1 MDLEL
6 KNLSLSY
13 RGIKKDILSGINLSL
28 NRGKMAIVGSN
39 GSGKTTLLKGIVGL
53 SQITAGDVLV
63 LGESLKTISNMV
75 GIAANLDQI
84 YRLLDIPI
92 KLKIEMYCAM
102 AGIDPASAFRQIE
115 RYDLS
120 DILNKRTRELST
132 GQDKIFCNIMALNI
146 GYKLALLDEPFET
159 LDVKRRI
166 MTIEDLNRFEGSL
179 LINTHDFGALKSLS
193 GWDLYMIIEGKLYGK
208 FNSSDINRLYL
219 TKGEAPKPLS
229 TIQTNYGTFSITMD
243 SGDTPLSSSLDLD
256 NAIQEV
262 LR

>member
-6 KNLSLSY
+6 NNVNLSY
-13 RGIKKDILSGINLSL
+13 RGIKKEILSGINFSL

-39 GSGKTTLLKGIVGL
+39 GSGKTTLLKGIIGL
-53 SQITAGDVLV
+53 SQITAGDLKIF
-63 LGESLKTISNMV
+63 GKDLKTISNITGV
-75 GIAANLDQI
+75 GANLDQI

-92 KLKIEMYCAM
+92 KLKIEMYCSM
-102 AGIDPASAFRQIE
+102 AGVNPANAFKQIE

-146 GYKLALLDEPFET
+146 GYRLALLDEPFET

-166 MTIEDLNRFEGSL
+166 ATIEDLNKFRGSL
-179 LINTHDFGALKSLS
+179 LINTHDFGSIKSLS
-193 GWDLYMIIEGKLYGK
+193 DWDLYLIIEGKLYGK
-208 FNSSDINRLYL
+208 FRSADINELYL
-219 TKGEAPKPLS
+219 TKGKSKKQLS
-229 TIQTNYGTFSITMD
+229 TIQTNYGTFSITKGR
-243 SGDTPLSSSLDLD
+243 GDVPLSSSLDLD